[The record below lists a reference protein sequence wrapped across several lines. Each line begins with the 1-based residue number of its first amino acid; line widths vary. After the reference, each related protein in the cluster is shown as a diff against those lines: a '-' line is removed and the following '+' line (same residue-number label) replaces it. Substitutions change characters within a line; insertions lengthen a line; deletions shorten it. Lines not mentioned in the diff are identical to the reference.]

1 MREFVFLQISLL
13 LSLCYTENRWTSLE
27 EFENDILIKE
37 DTTPGL
43 LPGGNAGIIHHFTA
57 QRKNKDSP
65 PKLWPKGRVPFKFA
79 TNRFYFTQE
88 ERKEVRRAMKEFH
101 RKTCIKFV
109 KRRRERNFIKIVKVN
124 ARRET
129 DACESYVGRVGGG
142 QEVTLGSWCYTKDTI
157 IHELMHALGFYHEH
171 TRAKSREF
179 VTIKRNF
186 NKDGEDVNYK
196 ITKRHH
202 PVVAR
207 SPYDI
212 CSIMHYDSY
221 FLIDKNDNDRHCPY
235 PMGEAKT
242 FSKRDLERLLKM
254 YKCY

>member
-1 MREFVFLQISLL
+1 M
-13 LSLCYTENRWTSLE
+13 E

-43 LPGGNAGIIHHFTA
+43 LPGGNAGPIHHFTKP
-57 QRKNKDSP
+57 RKNKDDSP
-65 PKLWPKGRVPFKFA
+65 PILWPKGRVPFKFA

-88 ERKEVRRAMKEFH
+88 EKKEVRRAMKEFH

-109 KRRRERNFIKIVKVN
+109 NRRRERNFIKIVKVN
-124 ARRET
+124 AWGET

-142 QEVTLGSWCYTKDTI
+142 QEVTLGSWCYRKEVI

-171 TRAKSREF
+171 TKAKSKEF
-179 VTIKRNF
+179 VTIKRHRIQDGMENNF
-186 NKDGEDVNYK
+186 K
-196 ITKRHH
+196 IHRRHH

-212 CSIMHYDSY
+212 CSIMHYDKSW
-221 FLIDKNDNDRHCPY
+221 LVDKNDNDRHCPY
-235 PMGEAKT
+235 PMGDAKT
-242 FSKRDLERLLKM
+242 FSKRDLDRLLKM